1 MKREILKISDT
12 AFRIILIVIG
22 SIVSTLILL
31 FSILALVRVQENDID
46 GASKFLFFIF
56 LILGLSRLITFFKEK
71 TKISL
76 LRFIVLLVFDVA
88 IGILVLF
95 AKDNAYFYSMCGG
108 LFCLTIII
116 SRVFKLII
124 DHSPRSILKNAIII
138 ALFVLLSVGLFI
150 QYNFDT
156 ALTPI
161 MIVCIIVIFTALFE
175 VLSNAFSQMKL
186 NVLLKIII
194 RTYALE
200 IILGLLTMMVAA
212 AIIFAYFDENIP
224 TFEDGLWYSFA
235 IVTTIGFGD
244 FHAVSTIGRVVS
256 VILGVYG
263 LVVVAVITSI
273 IVNFYN
279 ETAGKQDTKEIK
291 DISNDDKDKK
301 KKKKK

>member
-1 MKREILKISDT
+1 MKREILKISET

-22 SIVSTLILL
+22 SIISTLILL
-31 FSILALVRVQENDID
+31 FSIVALIRVQENDIE
-46 GASKFLFFIF
+46 GASRFLFFIF
-56 LILGLSRLITFFKEK
+56 LILGLSRLVTFFKEK

-88 IGILVLF
+88 IGIMVLS
-95 AKDNAYFYSMCGG
+95 AKDNAYFYSICGG

-116 SRVFKLII
+116 SRAFKLII
-124 DHSPRSILKNAIII
+124 NHSPRSILKNVIVI
-138 ALFVLLSVGLFI
+138 ALLVLLAVGLFI
-150 QYNFDT
+150 PYNFDT
-156 ALTPI
+156 PFTPI
-161 MIVCIIVIFTALFE
+161 VIVCLIVILTALIE

-200 IILGLLTMMVAA
+200 IILGLITMMVAA

-224 TFEDGLWYSFA
+224 TFADGLWYSFA

-244 FHAVSTIGRVVS
+244 FHAVSTVGRVVS
-256 VILGVYG
+256 VILGIYG

-279 ETAGKQDTKEIK
+279 ETAGKQDNKEIK
-291 DISNDDKDKK
+291 DISKDDEDTKK
-301 KKKKK
+301 KKKK

>member
-22 SIVSTLILL
+22 SIISTLILL

-56 LILGLSRLITFFKEK
+56 LIIGLSRLITFFKEK

-76 LRFIVLLVFDVA
+76 LRFTVLLVFDVA

-116 SRVFKLII
+116 SRAFKLFI

-156 ALTPI
+156 PLTPI
-161 MIVCIIVIFTALFE
+161 MIVCIIVIFTALIE

-186 NVLLKIII
+186 NVLIKIII

-244 FHAVSTIGRVVS
+244 FHAVSTVGRVVS

-279 ETAGKQDTKEIK
+279 ETAGKQDNKEIK
-291 DISNDDKDKK
+291 DISKDDEVTKK
-301 KKKKK
+301 KKKK